1 MSMMKRC
8 LMTMVAVMTLTV
20 AEAQRLR
27 VGDGTSGMVVTPQAC
42 EQSIVTPKDTGRY
55 LWLPIEE
62 KAPEGKV
69 QVIVGG
75 ILQMEQNVRMARE
88 KVDYYV
94 ALDLQPYLSG
104 KIAEHTN
111 ALRVCVQNVPTGS
124 VCFKEMVQNDDA
136 DFALID
142 EKYRPMYHH
151 TPKRGWMNDPNG
163 MFYKD
168 GVWNLYYQY
177 NPYGSMWGNMHWGHS
192 TSTDL
197 IHWKDEGVA
206 LAPDVWGTMFSGS
219 CVVRTQSAQSGQ
231 RTQSIQNGDVVAM
244 YTASRPTPFGGD
256 VQSQCIAF
264 SNDGGKTFTKYEGNP
279 VLTAEDKDFRDP
291 RPFWNEDIKTW
302 NLILAAGQEMRIY
315 SSKDLKSW
323 KYESSFGKEYGNHG
337 GVWECPDLF
346 ELRNGENE
354 KMRKWVLICNI
365 NPGGPFGGSAT
376 QYFVGQFDGHKFTCE
391 SKPEI
396 TKWLDYGKDHY
407 ATVSFYNAPDNRRT
421 VLAWM
426 SNWQYANQVP
436 TKQFRSANSIARDL
450 GLFECKGETYVSV
463 VPSKE
468 MLAVRGAKVKQ
479 PTEACEIIIDVKK
492 QAEIVLS
499 NAKGEQVTMKY
510 DGLKQTFTM
519 DRTKSGDVSFSDAFP
534 CVTEA
539 PTYGTIKQLRI
550 FIDRCSIEA
559 FDADGKMAM
568 TNLVFPSEPYNN
580 IKVKNGKFTVYGLQ
594 LTDNMSVNSVQ
605 TK

>member
-1 MSMMKRC
+1 MKKTILMLMAMLMMMSAKAQVNPTVLGDKYAMLKVKQGQKYLLLPVQESEDIAAIAVLDGKNEMSKR
-8 LMTMVAVMTLTV
+8 L
-20 AEAQRLR
+20 
-27 VGDGTSGMVVTPQAC
+27 
-42 EQSIVTPKDTGRY
+42 
-55 LWLPIEE
+55 
-62 KAPEGKV
+62 
-69 QVIVGG
+69 
-75 ILQMEQNVRMARE
+75 NVKLAIDR
-88 KVDYYV
+88 VDYFV
-94 ALDLQPYLSG
+94 PLELKGAKLLDIEFHGDRRQKGAVGEFVCWKKMKYSETFDTTNR
-104 KIAEHTN
+104 EH
-111 ALRVCVQNVPTGS
+111 
-124 VCFKEMVQNDDA
+124 F
-136 DFALID
+136 
-142 EKYRPMYHH
+142 RPLYHH
-151 TPKRGWMNDPNG
+151 TPVYGWMNDPNG

-168 GVWNLYYQY
+168 GVWHLYYQW
-177 NPYGSMWGNMHWGHS
+177 NPYGSQWENMTWGHS
-192 TSTDL
+192 TSRDL
-197 IHWKDEGVA
+197 IHWEAQPTAIEADWLGSI
-206 LAPDVWGTMFSGS
+206 FSGS
-219 CVVRTQSAQSGQ
+219 CVT
-231 RTQSIQNGDVVAM
+231 NGDEVVAM
-244 YTASRPTPFGGD
+244 YTSAGHHQT
-256 VQSQCIAF
+256 QSIAV
-264 SNDGGKTFTKYEGNP
+264 SKDGGRTFTKYAGNP
-279 VLTAEDKDFRDP
+279 VLTTSDVADFRDP

-323 KYESSFGKEYGNHG
+323 NYESSFGKEYGNHS

-479 PTEACEIIIDVKK
+479 PTEACEIVIDVKK

-519 DRTKSGDVSFSDAFP
+519 DRTKSGDVSFSEAFP

-539 PTYGTIKQLRI
+539 PTYGTIKQLRL

-559 FDADGKMAM
+559 FDAEGKMAM
-568 TNLVFPSEPYNN
+568 TNLVFPSEPYNS
-580 IKVKNGKFTVYGLQ
+580 IKVKGGKATIYQ
-594 LTDNMSVNSVQ
+594 IEN
-605 TK
+605 